1 METPDGQNK
10 VAVISNFEITPG
22 SDEQV
27 LGSAPTRGNRF
38 ESKRD
43 NLTPQQPATP
53 EISPVRHREFNIFGA
68 ANRNRS
74 KASRS
79 QISQDGGGIS
89 DDGNSRSR
97 SRHRPI
103 VTKQNNY
110 ILDDRS
116 QLSEFNRDSFIGS
129 KSIGGPGLGSDQAL
143 DCENTFSSPIKMP
156 KPDDL
161 NDGGDYQDPIGPCIS
176 LKLTQ

>member
-1 METPDGQNK
+1 M
-10 VAVISNFEITPG
+10 
-22 SDEQV
+22 
-27 LGSAPTRGNRF
+27 
-38 ESKRD
+38 
-43 NLTPQQPATP
+43 TPQQPATSKP

-116 QLSEFNRDSFIGS
+116 QLSQYNRDSFLGS
-129 KSIGGPGLGSDQAL
+129 KSIGGSHMISGLDSDR
-143 DCENTFSSPIKMP
+143 
-156 KPDDL
+156 
-161 NDGGDYQDPIGPCIS
+161 
-176 LKLTQ
+176 